1 MFDELREM
9 NELINRKQERID
21 ELRAALTSIG
31 VSYSSDRVQT
41 SLSDKMSDMMCKIIV
56 MENEL
61 DAMIDDFSDMKSRAK
76 RIIFTLNN
84 EEWQDIVY
92 THYVEFR
99 TFREIADRK
108 GVTLNS
114 VLLKNNRAL
123 KVLKKHL
130 DETRSV

>member
-9 NELINRKQERID
+9 NELISRKQERID
-21 ELRAALTSIG
+21 ELRSALTSIG
-31 VSYSSDRVQT
+31 ISYSSDRVQT
-41 SLSDKMSDMMCKIIV
+41 SLHDKMSDMMCKIIV

-76 RIIFTLNN
+76 RIIFTLSN
-84 EEWQDIVY
+84 EEWQDIIY
-92 THYVEFR
+92 THYVEFK
-99 TFREIADRK
+99 TFREIAEKK
-108 GVTLNS
+108 GVSVNS

-130 DETRSV
+130 DETRSL

>member
-21 ELRAALTSIG
+21 ELRSALTSIG

-41 SLSDKMSDMMCKIIV
+41 SLHDKMADLMCKIVV

-76 RIIFTLNN
+76 RLIFTLNN

-92 THYVEFR
+92 THYVEFK

-123 KVLKKHL
+123 KVLKKYL
-130 DETRSV
+130 DETHNL